1 MGLGKTWHKKLL
13 LESEQRAALT
23 GRLRKRPGGNSL
35 VPAQQGSYVHGVR
48 VLAMQ
53 APGQAQPREPYDAS
67 LSFSQAMSALTSGR
81 DGPAWGL

>member
-1 MGLGKTWHKKLL
+1 
-13 LESEQRAALT
+13 LESKRNTAIA
-23 GRLRKRPGGNSL
+23 GRSLKRPGGNSL